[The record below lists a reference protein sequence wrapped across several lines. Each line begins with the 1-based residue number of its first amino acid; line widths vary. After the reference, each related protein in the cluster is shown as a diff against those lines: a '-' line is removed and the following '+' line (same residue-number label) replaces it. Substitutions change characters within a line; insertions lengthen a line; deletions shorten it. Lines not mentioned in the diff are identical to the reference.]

1 MPIVLHLTL
10 YICPN
15 RAQISQIIK
24 KFEWFIITRD
34 FTITRFIC
42 QLMVITPLGI
52 SNIMRIPCDLIEL
65 QPFEVCD
72 PNGQNTK
79 ILHRRIN
86 NPCVNNFARSV
97 LIVPNR
103 RNCPLNHLHNFFPM
117 RLMTRYTPL
126 VLCSS
131 PK

>member
-15 RAQISQIIK
+15 RAQISQTIK

-34 FTITRFIC
+34 FTITRFIS
-42 QLMVITPLGI
+42 QLMVITPLDI
-52 SNIMRIPCDLIEL
+52 SNIVRIPRDLIEL
-65 QPFEVCD
+65 EPFEVCD
-72 PNGQNTK
+72 PNGQNAI
-79 ILHRRIN
+79 ILHSRTLTPRI
-86 NPCVNNFARSV
+86 NNFARSV

-103 RNCPLNHLHNFFPM
+103 RNCPLNHLHTFFQM
-117 RLMTRYTPL
+117 HFMTCYTPL